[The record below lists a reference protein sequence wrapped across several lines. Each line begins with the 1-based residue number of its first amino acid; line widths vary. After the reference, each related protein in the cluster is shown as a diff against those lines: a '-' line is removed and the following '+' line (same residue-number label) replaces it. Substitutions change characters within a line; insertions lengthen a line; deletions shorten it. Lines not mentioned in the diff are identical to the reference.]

1 MGSVAIIKQIS
12 YICNC
17 NFNCLTDMYDLVN
30 GFVPHGSHNRTFE
43 EGRKK
48 SSASEKNLSGP

>member
-1 MGSVAIIKQIS
+1 MGFVAIIKQIS
-12 YICNC
+12 YFCNC

-48 SSASEKNLSGP
+48 SSASE